1 MTVSE
6 IINIVLVALT
16 IISTAIGYYFKVKQT
31 ITNKINGL
39 INEAEDTDAIGAEK
53 MEKVVNDLYYF
64 VPVPYR
70 GVLNKDVIQKMV
82 QFAFD
87 KIEAYAQKQVEKN
100 SDK

>member
-53 MEKVVNDLYYF
+53 MEKVVNDLYYL